1 MMKFSLNEPFDYEG
15 VSPLNQLILDALLK
29 YSTDIAINS
38 AHGNLSYQ
46 ELFAQINEFL
56 KQLERGHIVA
66 GQSVVI
72 PAEKTPRAIAAMLAC
87 ILRGV
92 VFVFVNL
99 NADPIERVKKI
110 NKEAKIVGC
119 INLNEESAFDE
130 PIDSNAFE
138 YFTGDERLSPC
149 CVFFTS
155 GTTSTPK
162 GILSSREALAHYA
175 VSHKNILQITQK
187 DRVAQCAQLTFDA
200 CLKDIVPTLLSGG
213 VICLPTQ
220 NPYTDIPE
228 LIKWLNKSRVSVL
241 QTVPS
246 VLSTIEK
253 FLKKESGN
261 LNLLRLVVLAG
272 ESLSGKLLQNIQQ
285 HLAENCEIY
294 NFYGPTET
302 TILKAYSKVTNYDRV
317 LCPVGKA
324 LPGTK
329 IHVLMENGRLCPR
342 GAVGH
347 VVLHAPYPFLGYINA
362 DNQPFQS
369 INGEDYPTL
378 YFTGDQ
384 GRFEP
389 DGQLLILGRKD
400 NEVKI
405 DGVRINPAEV
415 AATLN
420 LHPDISDSFILPYK
434 LSSEQLVLVA
444 YVILRK
450 PIIEKE
456 VREFLAEHL
465 LESMIPGIFI
475 EILHFPLTQN
485 GKIDVAKLPP
495 PERLIMKPEITPE
508 SDYEIKLMELWK
520 DNLKIDIPFGVETHY
535 YQLGGHS
542 LKLLALAKTIN
553 DHFDITIDLPDL
565 FSNLTIREQAKL
577 LLEDKKVNDLEVS
590 DNGIVPLSIN
600 QSRLY
605 YLEKTNDSSTEYVMT
620 TVLNVKGL
628 FDIEKFQRCIDTIV
642 ENHRLLQSYI
652 EEHNG
657 IPHLIFH
664 KGTKCVIKKLKTSRV
679 LLEEAIDLEAKSV
692 ININQAPLMQ
702 VILLELSS
710 IEHVILFKIHHIIG
724 DAWSSNLLLL
734 EWENLWNEGIVVEEK
749 TDYFQYAMLQQS
761 EAYQAMLKNNL
772 DLWLRKLEASNFK
785 AMLPKDQYVVPSN
798 KKGSLYCFDFNS
810 DLTQRIRYFC
820 QQNHC
825 STYEFFMTVFSVFL
839 LKLTGQHSFTIGT
852 DHAGRNDT
860 RFHNTLG
867 FFVNTLVL
875 PFHYSEHSSFL
886 MCLEVVKKN
895 ISFCKVHGDVPYDQ
909 LVTKI
914 SDANGKI
921 SSLFQH
927 MFRLWNFKNH
937 FKLSDI
943 EVSKLPR
950 HISQSKFELTLTVY
964 DDGHLLAGEF
974 EYVDAFSKAKILE
987 FSDKFIQLT
996 SFFLDEPREILENS
1010 HKYMSGYTDFLRRFS
1025 IQQKCIVFPSL
1036 LDLLVKTTKTYSE
1049 NVALVDQT
1057 RSFTYSELLKNITKI
1072 SQELSK
1078 AGLKKGDVLA
1088 ILGKKSVETYLLFLA
1103 GFYLKLVVVPIDL
1116 ALPIKRIKLILA
1128 ELPVAAVIY
1137 AGNGHELSELSVT
1150 LLVLRLTND
1159 QIFVMQKP
1167 QQKKPLSQLPSDA
1180 VCVFFTSGTTGL
1192 PKGIIGKENSIA
1204 HFVQWQI
1211 NEFKFDSTV
1220 RVAQLTSISFDA
1232 VLRDLFVP
1240 LLVGGCLCIPNETV
1254 LEDTERLLQWI
1265 ESEEINVI
1273 HTVPSVASSFLLIDN
1288 SVSLK
1293 ALKFLFLSGEA
1304 LYGHL
1309 IRQFR
1314 QKFAHCSAE
1323 IVNFYGPSETTMIKS
1338 FHRTN
1343 NDCDLGIQSLGK
1355 PIEGADIVILDRSQ
1369 QFIDTDEVGEIVI
1382 RTPYATLGYVN
1393 QSQNADK
1400 FVQNQY
1406 CEISEHLYRTG
1417 DLGRID
1423 SKGNLH
1429 YLGRKDDQIKLR
1441 GIRIELGEVKTAILT
1456 LKEVEDCHILVD
1468 HEGTSIHLIAFVITT
1483 FSTEHLRTI
1492 LEDILP
1498 KYAVPELVQ
1507 VDYFPLLTNG
1517 KIDRSALIKLHNRVV
1532 DIDHN
1537 ECSENEQFVKKIWE
1551 ELLPNKIFDLAD
1563 NFFNVGGHSLLAT
1576 LLTTKIR
1583 QKFDIEFS
1591 LRELL
1596 VNPTIKAIA
1605 EKVEEKLKE
1614 LVDV

>member
-1 MMKFSLNEPFDYEG
+1 MMKLSLNESFDYEG
-15 VSPLNQLILDALLK
+15 VSPLNQLIRDAFLQ
-29 YSTDIAINS
+29 YSADIAINS
-38 AHGNLSYQ
+38 MHGKLSYQ
-46 ELFAQINEFL
+46 ELFTQIKGFL
-56 KQLERGHIVA
+56 KQLERCDIVA

-72 PAEKTPRAIAAMLAC
+72 PAEKSPRAIAAMLAC

-99 NADPIERVKKI
+99 DSDPIERIKKI
-110 NKEAKIVGC
+110 NKEANIVGC
-119 INLNEESAFDE
+119 INLDEEPAFDE
-130 PIDSNAFE
+130 SIDSNAFE
-138 YFTGDERLSPC
+138 YFAGDERLSPC

-175 VSHKNILQITQK
+175 VSHKNILQIAQK

-200 CLKDIVPTLLSGG
+200 CLKDILPTLLSGG

-220 NPYTDIPE
+220 NPYTDIPK
-228 LIKWLNKSRVSVL
+228 LIKWLNKNHVSVL

-253 FLKKESGN
+253 FLKKENEN
-261 LNLLRLVVLAG
+261 LNFLRLVVLAG
-272 ESLSGKLLQNIQQ
+272 EPLSGKLLQNIRQ
-285 HLAENCEIY
+285 HLDDNCEVY

-302 TILKAYSKVTNYDRV
+302 TILKAYSKVTHYDRV
-317 LCPVGKA
+317 LCPVGRA

-329 IHVLMENGRLCPR
+329 IYVLMENGRLCPR

-369 INGEDYPTL
+369 VNDEDYPTL

-405 DGVRINPAEV
+405 DGVRVNPAEV

-444 YVILRK
+444 YIILRK

-456 VREFLAEHL
+456 VRVFLAAHL
-465 LESMIPGIFI
+465 LDSMIPGIFI

-485 GKIDVAKLPP
+485 GKIDVTKLPP

-508 SDYEIKLMELWK
+508 SDYEIKLMALWK
-520 DNLKIDIPFGVETHY
+520 DNLKIDLPFGVETHY

-542 LKLLALAKTIN
+542 LKLLALAKAIN
-553 DHFDITIDLPDL
+553 DHFDITLDLTDL

-577 LLEDKKVNDLEVS
+577 LLQDKKVKGFDAS
-590 DNGIVPLSIN
+590 DNGIVPLSMN
-600 QSRLY
+600 QRRLY
-605 YLEKTNDSSTEYVMT
+605 YLEKMNDSSTEYVMT
-620 TVLNVKGL
+620 TVLSVKGL
-628 FDIEKFQRCIDTIV
+628 FDIEKFQRCLDTIV
-642 ENHRLLQSYI
+642 ENHRLLQSCI

-657 IPHLIFH
+657 IPHLVFH
-664 KGTKCVIKKLKTSRV
+664 KGTNCAIKKLKTSHV
-679 LLEEAIDLEAKSV
+679 LLEEAIDLEAKSI

-702 VILLELSS
+702 VTLLELSP
-710 IEHVILFKIHHIIG
+710 IEHVVLFKIHHIIG

-734 EWENLWNEGIVVEEK
+734 EWESLWNEGIVKEER

-761 EAYQAMLKNNL
+761 DAYQAKLKNNL
-772 DLWLRKLEASNFK
+772 DLWLKKLEHANFT
-785 AMLPKDQYVVPSN
+785 AMLPKDQHVVQTH
-798 KKGSLYCFDFNS
+798 KKGGLYCFDFNP
-810 DLTQRIRYFC
+810 DLAQKIRYFC

-825 STYEFFMTVFSVFL
+825 SMYEFFMTVFSVFL
-839 LKLTGQHSFTIGT
+839 LKLTGQYSFTIGT
-852 DHAGRNDT
+852 DHAGRDDT

-886 MCLEVVKKN
+886 MCLEVVKN
-895 ISFCKVHGDVPYDQ
+895 NVGFCKINGDVPYDQ
-909 LVTKI
+909 LVTRI
-914 SDANGKI
+914 SETHGKI

-927 MFRLWNFKNH
+927 MFRLWNFRNH

-943 EVSKLPR
+943 DVSKLPR

-964 DDGHLLAGEF
+964 DDGHLLVGEF

-996 SFFLDEPREILENS
+996 SFFLDEPSEMLENS
-1010 HKYMSGYTDFLRRFS
+1010 HKYMSGYTDFLRKFS
-1025 IQQKCIVFPSL
+1025 IQKECIAYPSL
-1036 LDLLVKTTKTYSE
+1036 SDLLLKTTETYSE
-1049 NVALVDQT
+1049 NIALVDQT
-1057 RSFTYSELLKNITKI
+1057 RSLTYSELLKNIIKI

-1078 AGLKKGDVLA
+1078 EGLKKGDVLV
-1088 ILGKKSVETYLLFLA
+1088 ILGKKTVETYLLFLT
-1103 GFYLKLVVVPIDL
+1103 GFYLKLVIVPIDL
-1116 ALPIKRIKLILA
+1116 ALPIKRIELILA

-1137 AGNGHELSELSVT
+1137 AGNSHELSELSLT
-1150 LLVLRLTND
+1150 SLVLRLTHD
-1159 QIFVMQKP
+1159 QISVMQKP
-1167 QQKKPLSQLPSDA
+1167 LQQKPPSQLADDA
-1180 VCVFFTSGTTGL
+1180 ACVFFTSGTTGL
-1192 PKGIIGKENSIA
+1192 PKGIIGKENSIT
-1204 HFVQWQI
+1204 HFVQWQM
-1211 NEFKFDSTV
+1211 NEFKFDSTL

-1240 LLVGGCLCIPNETV
+1240 LLVGGCLCIPNEAV
-1254 LEDTERLLQWI
+1254 LEDSERLLQWI
-1265 ESEEINVI
+1265 EYEKISVI

-1293 ALKFLFLSGEA
+1293 AVKFLFLSGEA

-1314 QKFAHCSAE
+1314 QKFPQCSAE

-1338 FHRTN
+1338 FHRTS
-1343 NDCDLGIQSLGK
+1343 NDSDSGIQSLGK
-1355 PIEGADIVILDRSQ
+1355 PIEGADIVILDHSQ
-1369 QFIDTDEVGEIVI
+1369 QFVDTDEVGEIVI
-1382 RTPYATLGYVN
+1382 RTPYATLGYIN
-1393 QSQNADK
+1393 ESQNADK

-1406 CEISEHLYRTG
+1406 CERAELLYRTG

-1441 GIRIELGEVKTAILT
+1441 GIRIELGEIKTAILT
-1456 LKEVEDCHILVD
+1456 LKEVENCHILVD
-1468 HEGTSIHLIAFVITT
+1468 QEGQSMHVVAFVITKL
-1483 FSTEHLRTI
+1483 STEHLRTI
-1492 LEDILP
+1492 LEGILP
-1498 KYAVPELVQ
+1498 KYAVPELVKL
-1507 VDYFPLLTNG
+1507 DYFPLLTNG
-1517 KIDRSALIKLHNRVV
+1517 KIDRSALIKLHNKVV
-1532 DIDHN
+1532 DVEHDELN
-1537 ECSENEQFVKKIWE
+1537 ENERVVKKIWE
-1551 ELLPNKIFDLAD
+1551 ELLPNKTFDLTD

-1614 LVDV
+1614 LVDA